1 MSAGEVRAAAGHQYV
16 ELTRRMWDGAEAKEA
31 FAIHEKVVAWL
42 AKWRPEVATAVDDE
56 APPAA
61 PAAIEMV

>member
-1 MSAGEVRAAAGHQYV
+1 
-16 ELTRRMWDGAEAKEA
+16 MWDGAEAKEA

-42 AKWRPEVATAVDDE
+42 AKWRPEVATAVDDDE
-56 APPAA
+56 APP